1 MNKKLACA
9 RIIPAELICVL
20 THAQLRKNNLPN
32 SAMTTL
38 RLIAA
43 LAFALILDA
52 CSTSPNTA
60 SGAAAQAGVYTVAQ
74 GDTLYGIARRFKQS
88 VPALVS
94 MNHLKDKDDIRVGQQ
109 LRVNSRS
116 GSADV
121 AAKRAPGAAAVET
134 EAEVV
139 DTGPAP
145 RDWVWPTDGK
155 QTAGFGATKGVEI
168 SGSSG
173 QEVRAANEGTI
184 SFVGGG
190 IRGYGNLVI
199 IKHSGN
205 LLSVYAHNKTVLVK
219 EGQAVAKGQ
228 KIAEMGDSDS
238 DTVKLYFEI
247 RRNGKPVDPSS
258 YLPPR

>member
-1 MNKKLACA
+1 
-9 RIIPAELICVL
+9 
-20 THAQLRKNNLPN
+20 
-32 SAMTTL
+32 MTTL

-43 LAFALILDA
+43 LAFTLILGA

-60 SGAAAQAGVYTVAQ
+60 SGAAAQAGFYTVAQ

-88 VPALVS
+88 VPALVA
-94 MNHLKDKDDIRVGQQ
+94 MNHLKDKDDIRAGQQ

-116 GSADV
+116 GSAGT
-121 AAKRAPGAAAVET
+121 AAKRAPSAAAAET
-134 EAEVV
+134 EAEAEEVNA
-139 DTGPAP
+139 GPAP

-173 QEVRAANEGTI
+173 QEVRAANEGSV

-219 EGQAVAKGQ
+219 EGQTVAKGQ

-247 RRNGKPVDPSS
+247 RHNGKPVDPST
-258 YLPPR
+258 YLPAH